1 MLSICVYIYCS
12 YMYIS
17 FILASILSISL
28 QPSGFSENTV
38 GQRQEVI
45 CSIFVP
51 INVDLDAITLAWLN
65 EEDIITT
72 DGRVTIDES
81 NSNSSAGNLT
91 VTIQFDPL
99 FENDENNYT
108 CYAMINGSFVFE
120 SIELQSRSKQACHG
134 SMILWYLHT

>member
-1 MLSICVYIYCS
+1 MCIFIAVIHIYL
-12 YMYIS
+12 
-17 FILASILSISL
+17 FNLASILSISL

-51 INVDLDAITLAWLN
+51 VNMDPDAITLAWLN
-65 EEDIITT
+65 GEDIITT
-72 DGRVTIDES
+72 DSRVTIDES
-81 NSNSSAGNLT
+81 SGNSSAGNLT
-91 VTIQFDPL
+91 VAIQFDPL
-99 FENDENNYT
+99 FEDDENNYT

-134 SMILWYLHT
+134 SMFLWYLHTY

>member
-1 MLSICVYIYCS
+1 MCVYLLQLYVRIYL
-12 YMYIS
+12 
-17 FILASILSISL
+17 FNLASILSISL
-28 QPSGFSENTV
+28 QPSGFSQNTV

-120 SIELQSRSKQACHG
+120 SIELQSRSKQTCYG